1 MTELSPTYRTPEGRT
16 YATVDEAWAAA
27 DLPTIDPPTHND
39 AVADRILEAVKARI
53 VQRTPEGRFYVFS
66 DEARFSEEY
75 EQEISLSHGPGPD
88 KFTFL
93 PGQLVFDESTRHNH
107 PRSKE

>member
-16 YATVDEAWAAA
+16 YATPDEAWAAA

-39 AVADRILEAVKARI
+39 AVADRIREAVKARV
-53 VQRTPEGRFYVFS
+53 VQRTPEGRFYV
-66 DEARFSEEY
+66 
-75 EQEISLSHGPGPD
+75 LSHGPGPD
-88 KFTFL
+88 KFTFM

-107 PRSKE
+107 PRDDE